1 MSTVRAARRWIHASG
16 RFDRVP
22 VLMGTVRAGRRWIHA
37 SGRFDRVP
45 VLMGTVR
52 AGRRWIHASGRTVSV
67 ERSQLIL
74 VGCACAALFA
84 CFFAIGRAVS
94 PGGVPREAGLPGFTA
109 KSASTAVPLRLS
121 SAPAIEPGA
130 SARALASAPAAGR
143 ALSSPNVLAAQA
155 PVAAAPSTRQGGTEV
170 ASTPA
175 STPASTQP
183 QAAAN
188 PTPAVAPQQPSAGVG
203 SPAASSKPSG
213 RTGGSSTTKSGGGGT
228 SFDSSG

>member
-1 MSTVRAARRWIHASG
+1 
-16 RFDRVP
+16 
-22 VLMGTVRAGRRWIHA
+22 
-37 SGRFDRVP
+37 
-45 VLMGTVR
+45 
-52 AGRRWIHASGRTVSV
+52 VSV

-109 KSASTAVPLRLS
+109 KSASPAVPLRLS

-130 SARALASAPAAGR
+130 SPRALASAPAAGR

-175 STPASTQP
+175 STQP

-188 PTPAVAPQQPSAGVG
+188 PTPAVAPQQPSAGAG

-213 RTGGSSTTKSGGGGT
+213 RTGGSSTTKSGGGST